1 MSRSSRALL
10 LVATLVAALAVAVG
24 ASAAEPTIQ
33 TGSFDDTHPA
43 PRLSRLC
50 ALPLLVR
57 ETGEFRDIIHVD
69 NTGNFA
75 MESLTFQHYTVT
87 VMNTANGIS
96 FTSPAAGLIT
106 FSQDDAFSAGL
117 VSHFVAPGGGSLTVD
132 AGRIYF
138 GADSSI
144 TLSGNFDV
152 RTGDVQP
159 LCDALAGS
167 IALS

>member
-1 MSRSSRALL
+1 MTRSARALV
-10 LVATLVAALAVAVG
+10 LVATLTAALAVAAG
-24 ASAAEPTIQ
+24 ASAAQPTIQ

-43 PRLSRLC
+43 PRLSGLC
-50 ALPLLVR
+50 GLPLLVR

-69 NTGNFA
+69 NTGNFV

-87 VMNTANGIS
+87 VINTANGIS

-106 FSQDDAFSAGL
+106 LTQDDAFSAGL
-117 VSHFVAPGGGSLTVD
+117 VSHFDAPGGGSLAVD

-138 GADSSI
+138 GADGSI

-152 RTGDVQP
+152 RSGDVQP

-167 IALS
+167 IAFS